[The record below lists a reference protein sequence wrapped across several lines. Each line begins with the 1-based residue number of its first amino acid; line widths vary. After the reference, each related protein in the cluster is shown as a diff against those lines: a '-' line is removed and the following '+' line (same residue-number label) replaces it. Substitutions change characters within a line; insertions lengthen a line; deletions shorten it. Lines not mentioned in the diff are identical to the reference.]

1 MTNEDKALAIF
12 RLIVEKT
19 YPKEQ
24 FGFYTEQMMFD
35 DILKILN
42 NQLR

>member
-1 MTNEDKALAIF
+1 MTNEDKAWAIF

-24 FGFYTEQMMFD
+24 FGFYTEEMMLE
-35 DILKILN
+35 DIRKII
-42 NQLR
+42 NQ